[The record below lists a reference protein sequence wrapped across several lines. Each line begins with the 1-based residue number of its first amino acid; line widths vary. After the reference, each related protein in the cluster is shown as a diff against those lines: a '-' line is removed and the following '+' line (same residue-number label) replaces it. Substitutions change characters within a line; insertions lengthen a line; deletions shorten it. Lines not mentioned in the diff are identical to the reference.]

1 MSPHRRPDYSPEQR
15 LAIVQLMRLCDWS
28 LKTTASRFVLH
39 ENTIRTWRQMIE
51 GKRSS
56 TTLLGIPRW
65 NLIDDAVRWAVQE
78 LRRLFPEQEFGSR
91 TIARHLIRA
100 GIAISRRSVQR
111 ICREEN
117 HIRPGSR
124 RQKPPL
130 TPPAG
135 AVPDHLLTPETPNRV
150 WHLDLAELHIL
161 WLRFSIAVLL
171 DGCSR
176 RSLRLTI
183 YRGAPTSDDMI
194 ALMQDTA
201 HEHGR
206 PGFLITD
213 HGCQFRSTFRD
224 AIKTLGIR
232 HVRGKVR
239 CPSFNG
245 KAERL
250 IRTLRGYL
258 QRSLLPIST
267 SGIQLRLDQFRGW
280 YNAERPHAALAG
292 RTPDDV
298 WHDRHHD
305 PPLPYRARDDCPPTI
320 TIQRLAMNGD
330 RHLPLVRIGIA
341 VDAAA

>member
-1 MSPHRRPDYSPEQR
+1 MGWWSDRAALVIVDAMAVVLARAYRLARARLLNTGSAMLDLLLDRDHHAGEAELLRRELDILRGQREGMSPHRRPDYSPEQR

-111 ICREEN
+111 ICREEEYN
-117 HIRPGSR
+117 RPGPR
-124 RQKPPL
+124 RPKPPL

-135 AVPDHLLTPETPNRV
+135 TVPDYLLTPETTNRV
-150 WHLDLAELHIL
+150 WHLDLANLHIL

-176 RSLRLTI
+176 RLLRLTA
-183 YRGAPTSDDMI
+183 YRRAPTSDDMI

-213 HGCQFRSTFRD
+213 HGCQF
-224 AIKTLGIR
+224 
-232 HVRGKVR
+232 
-239 CPSFNG
+239 
-245 KAERL
+245 
-250 IRTLRGYL
+250 
-258 QRSLLPIST
+258 
-267 SGIQLRLDQFRGW
+267 
-280 YNAERPHAALAG
+280 
-292 RTPDDV
+292 
-298 WHDRHHD
+298 
-305 PPLPYRARDDCPPTI
+305 
-320 TIQRLAMNGD
+320 
-330 RHLPLVRIGIA
+330 
-341 VDAAA
+341 